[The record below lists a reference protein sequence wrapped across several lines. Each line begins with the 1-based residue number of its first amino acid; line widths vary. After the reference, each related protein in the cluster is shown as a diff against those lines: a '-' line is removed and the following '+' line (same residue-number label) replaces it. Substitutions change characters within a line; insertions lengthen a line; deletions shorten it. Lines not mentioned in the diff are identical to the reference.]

1 MMILLAGLGGTGD
14 AFQLCGYAICGYI
27 YSAGSAVDI
36 YSALHLKCNFTVGLF
51 PPRFSFLT

>member
-1 MMILLAGLGGTGD
+1 MLFSFVGMQSVD
-14 AFQLCGYAICGYI
+14 I